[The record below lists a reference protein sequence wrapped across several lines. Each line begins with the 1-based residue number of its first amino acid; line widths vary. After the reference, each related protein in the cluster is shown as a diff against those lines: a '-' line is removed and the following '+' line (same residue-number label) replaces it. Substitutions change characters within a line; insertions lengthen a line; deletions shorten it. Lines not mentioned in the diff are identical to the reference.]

1 MDQEKKTR
9 QNQMDH
15 LIDPNCVRVK
25 ITGPTTNV
33 VANVQDALA
42 ETFKGRIILSPILRS
57 DPRGFHAFATITE
70 VQQ

>member
-1 MDQEKKTR
+1 MNQEEKTR
-9 QNQMDH
+9 LKQVDYSSDTNS
-15 LIDPNCVRVK
+15 VRVK

-42 ETFKGRIILSPILRS
+42 ETFKGQTILSPILRS
-57 DPRGFHAFATITE
+57 DLRGFHAFVTITE